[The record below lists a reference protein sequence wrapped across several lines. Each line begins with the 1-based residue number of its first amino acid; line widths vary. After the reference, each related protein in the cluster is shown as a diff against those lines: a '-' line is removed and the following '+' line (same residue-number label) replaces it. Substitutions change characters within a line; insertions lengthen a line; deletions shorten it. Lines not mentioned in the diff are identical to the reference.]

1 LVKFKKKNLSGSSKR
16 WIQRHHNDDLV
27 QKARKLG
34 FRSRAVFK
42 LEEINNKIKFLN
54 KNDKIIDLG
63 SSPGSWSQFLSKHNF
78 FNILA
83 IDILKMENIPNVE
96 FILGDFTSVEVQETI
111 NKKFKKINTILSDI
125 AVNTTGN
132 KNLDSFK
139 TNTICLEV
147 LNFSLNNLDSGG
159 NTLCKFFNGEL
170 DKDIIEFS
178 KKNFKKHKIIKPK
191 SSRKD
196 SKEMYLYCQR

>member
-1 LVKFKKKNLSGSSKR
+1 LVKFKKKSLSGSSKR

-42 LEEINNKIKFLN
+42 LEEINNRIKFLN

-63 SSPGSWSQFLSKHNF
+63 SSPGSWSQFLSNHNF

-170 DKDIIEFS
+170 DKNIIKLS
-178 KKNFKKHKIIKPK
+178 KDYFKLSRIIKPK

-196 SKEMYLYCQR
+196 SKEMYLYCRK

>member
-1 LVKFKKKNLSGSSKR
+1 MVKFKKKSLSGSSKR

-63 SSPGSWSQFLSKHNF
+63 SSPGSWSQFLSQHNF

-111 NKKFKKINTILSDI
+111 YKKFKKINTILSDI

-147 LNFSLNNLDSGG
+147 LNFSLNLWMETRTVAILGTLSTCTRNLRI
-159 NTLCKFFNGEL
+159 L
-170 DKDIIEFS
+170 
-178 KKNFKKHKIIKPK
+178 
-191 SSRKD
+191 
-196 SKEMYLYCQR
+196 